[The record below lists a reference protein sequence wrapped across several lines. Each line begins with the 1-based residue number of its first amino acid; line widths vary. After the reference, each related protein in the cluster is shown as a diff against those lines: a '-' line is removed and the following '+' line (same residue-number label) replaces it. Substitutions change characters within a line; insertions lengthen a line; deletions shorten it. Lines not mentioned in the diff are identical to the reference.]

1 MFQEEFV
8 VIDNKPVETHKKP
21 KRTKVEL
28 QRVLN
33 NRKRALMGSP
43 QTMEKGK
50 NIFDIG
56 EGSKQINK
64 LGEYVDQPQK
74 YLKGSMKPFGVA
86 IIGVVT
92 QHVPSKPK
100 KEIDSI

>member
-1 MFQEEFV
+1 
-8 VIDNKPVETHKKP
+8 
-21 KRTKVEL
+21 
-28 QRVLN
+28 
-33 NRKRALMGSP
+33 MGSP
-43 QTMEKGK
+43 RIMEKVK

-56 EGSKQINK
+56 EGSKQKRK
-64 LGEYVDQPQK
+64 LGKYVDWPQK

-86 IIGVVT
+86 ILGVVT